1 MKRRS
6 GHYLSLLLLSISIGL
21 LSSGGYIHAKAQLAQ
36 WLIASAWS
44 QSKVNNKQAKPW
56 PWADT
61 WPIARLE
68 VPEYNIDQ
76 YVLAGSTGESLAFG
90 PGYVFASAAPTEQ
103 GNTIIA
109 AHRDTHF
116 EFLQELQKG
125 DVITLHNAMGR
136 QRDYSVQ
143 DMTIVD
149 KQDVSWLD
157 NQAYSHQLTL
167 VTCYP
172 FNAIQVGGR
181 LRYVVRA
188 VSLEDISA

>member
-1 MKRRS
+1 MSKLTS
-6 GHYLSLLLLSISIGL
+6 FIFLMIAISLLT
-21 LSSGGYIHAKAQLAQ
+21 SGGYIHVKAQLAQ
-36 WLIASAWS
+36 WLIASAWT
-44 QSKVNNKQAKPW
+44 QSATKNVQTKPW

-61 WPIARLE
+61 WPIARLK
-68 VPEYNIDQ
+68 VPQYNIDQ
-76 YVLAGSTGESLAFG
+76 YVLAGSSGESLAFG

-116 EFLQELQKG
+116 EFLQDVQQG
-125 DVITLHNAMGR
+125 DVITVHSLTGK
-136 QRDYSVQ
+136 QRDYIVQ
-143 DMTIVD
+143 ELMIID
-149 KQDVSWLD
+149 KQDTTWVD
-157 NQAYSHQLTL
+157 TDPYSHQLTL

-188 VSLEDISA
+188 VSREDVSA